1 MVWLHSIW
9 LAVEDEGEY
18 GKLAAWILEE
28 CPDNCKL
35 VDEENDIHIA
45 IIEVNKWHDWVK
57 IHRFRKRN
65 KGCRVIPLL
74 DPSLLHTSPLAIE
87 FKLTYLLVKSVKKRI
102 FLRTLKRAVDEIESE
117 NTRFAESEEVFHHFH
132 SEQALGS
139 NALPFKEAFLRKLLS
154 GDVKTEEELL
164 QSRFFLPG
172 EAVPNVVCFIQ
183 GFVRCP
189 AKRMQEGWQARV
201 VIQEFLKKQFEGYQV
216 TFLSYRK
223 HLLMLIQVP
232 TEYGSLQHWKDG
244 EGRILETIE
253 SLENEYGIQLYI
265 GVGSIYR
272 EPLLLHHSYK
282 EACKA
287 RWTSPY
293 ERLQLRYFEEITKDM
308 QIQKCI
314 EYISQYCT
322 DDLSIKQVADQINLS
337 VPYFSRIFKQE
348 TGRSFVEYVTF
359 VRMQRGVW
367 MLRHTDHTVE
377 AIAEELGY
385 NTPNYFSGTFK
396 KYVGLSPRDYRATE
410 EIIFV

>member
-1 MVWLHSIW
+1 MYSIW

-18 GKLAAWILEE
+18 RKLAAWILEE
-28 CPDNCKL
+28 CQENCQL
-35 VDEENDIHIA
+35 VDEENNIHIA

-87 FKLTYLLVKSVKKRI
+87 FKLTYLLVKSVKQRI

-117 NTRFAESEEVFHHFH
+117 NTRFAESEEVFHHIGA
-132 SEQALGS
+132 EQAIGQ
-139 NALPFKEAFLRKLLS
+139 NDLPFREAFLRRLLS
-154 GDVKTEEELL
+154 GEVKTEEELL
-164 QSRFFLPG
+164 QARFFLSG

-189 AKRMQEGWQARV
+189 DKRIQEDWQAPT
-201 VIQEFLKKQFEGYQV
+201 VIQEFLKRQFEGYHL

-223 HLLMLIQVP
+223 HLLVLIQVP
-232 TEYGSLQHWKDG
+232 SEFGSLKHWKEG
-244 EGRILETIE
+244 EGRILATID

-287 RWTSPY
+287 RRTSPY
-293 ERLQLRYFEEITKDM
+293 ERLQLRYYEEITKDM
-308 QIQKCI
+308 QIQKCT
-314 EYISQYCT
+314 EYIYQYCT
-322 DDLSIKQVADQINLS
+322 EDLSIKQVADQINLS
-337 VPYFSRIFKQE
+337 VPYFSRIFKLE

-359 VRMQRGVW
+359 VRMQRAVW
-367 MLRHTDHTVE
+367 LLRHTDHTVE

>member
-1 MVWLHSIW
+1 MHSIW
-9 LAVEDEGEY
+9 LGVEDEREY

-28 CPDNCKL
+28 CEDNCKL

-65 KGCRVIPLL
+65 KGCRIIPLL

-87 FKLTYLLVKSVKKRI
+87 FKLTFLLVKSVKQRI

-117 NTRFAESEEVFHHFH
+117 NTRIIDSEEVFHHIH
-132 SEQALGS
+132 ADQTVRS

-154 GDVKTEEELL
+154 GEVKTEEELL
-164 QSRFFLPG
+164 QSRFFLAG

-183 GFVRCP
+183 GFIRCP
-189 AKRMQEGWQARV
+189 EKRLEEGWQAPT
-201 VIQEFLKKQFEGYQV
+201 VIQDLLKNQFQGHQLN
-216 TFLSYRK
+216 FLSYRK
-223 HLLMLIQVP
+223 HLLMLLQVP
-232 TEYGSLQHWKDG
+232 SEYGSMKHWQEG
-244 EGRILETIE
+244 ERGILETIE

-272 EPLLLHHSYK
+272 EPLLLHNSYK

-287 RWTSPY
+287 RRTSPY

-308 QIQKCI
+308 QIQKCA

-322 DDLSIKQVADQINLS
+322 EDLSIKQVADQINLS

-359 VRMQRGVW
+359 VRMQRAVW
-367 MLRHTDHTVE
+367 LLRHTDHTVE

-396 KYVGLSPRDYRATE
+396 KYVGLSPRDYRSTE
-410 EIIFV
+410 EIIFI